1 MSYLLGVI
9 NLLSCGKMLAITEQC
24 VEKLGVAPF
33 MNRDSISCRG
43 SIKTSRSNFQIV
55 LVFVISVFL

>member
-9 NLLSCGKMLAITEQC
+9 NLLSCGEILAITEQC

-33 MNRDSISCRG
+33 MNRDSMSYWGR
-43 SIKTSRSNFQIV
+43 IKTSRSNFQNV
-55 LVFVISVFL
+55 LVFVIIVFF